1 MGRYQTNRELEREIG
16 ELADLPRTNLV
27 ERWQELY
34 RCDPPKGLS
43 ARILIS
49 AVAYEMQARVHG
61 KLSQQLRQS
70 LKDNATALPENTDS
84 AGYALTLGTRLVRE
98 WQGTVHVVDVM
109 EEGFRWQG
117 RVWPSLSVIAR
128 EITGSRWSG
137 PRFFG
142 LKTRQGRAA

>member
-1 MGRYQTNRELEREIG
+1 MTSVELEREIG
-16 ELADLPRTNLV
+16 TLADLPRADLI
-27 ERWQELY
+27 ERWQELH

-43 ARILIS
+43 VRILAS

-70 LKDNATALPENTDS
+70 LKDNATASPENPDS

-98 WQGTVHVVDVM
+98 WQSMVHVVDVM

-117 RVWPSLSVIAR
+117 RVWPSLSVVAR
-128 EITGSRWSG
+128 EITGTRWSG

-142 LKTRQGRAA
+142 LKTKPGRAA

>member
-1 MGRYQTNRELEREIG
+1 MSRHSTSNNLELEIAT
-16 ELADLPRTNLV
+16 LADLPRTDLV
-27 ERWQELY
+27 EYWKDLY
-34 RCDPPKGLS
+34 RADPPKGLS
-43 ARILIS
+43 VRILAS

-70 LKDNATALPENTDS
+70 LKNNATALPANPNS
-84 AGYALTLGTRLVRE
+84 GGYALTLGTRLVRE

-128 EITGSRWSG
+128 EITGTRWSG

-142 LKTRQGRAA
+142 LKSKPGRAA

>member
-1 MGRYQTNRELEREIG
+1 MGRHNTINNLEREIG
-16 ELADLPRTNLV
+16 ELADLPRSKLV
-27 ERWQELY
+27 ERWQKLY
-34 RCDPPKGLS
+34 HADPPKGLS
-43 ARILIS
+43 ARILMS

-61 KLSQQLRQS
+61 KLSRQLRQS
-70 LKDNATALPENTDS
+70 LKDNATALPENPDS
-84 AGYALTLGTRLVRE
+84 AEYTLTLGTRLVRE

-128 EITGSRWSG
+128 EITGTRWSG

-142 LKTRQGRAA
+142 LKTRPGRAV

>member
-1 MGRYQTNRELEREIG
+1 MASVELELEIG
-16 ELADLPRTNLV
+16 ALADLLRADLI

-34 RCDPPKGLS
+34 RDDPPKGLS
-43 ARILIS
+43 ARILVS

-70 LKDNATALPENTDS
+70 LKDNATASPENS
-84 AGYALTLGTRLVRE
+84 GSGGYALTLGTRLVRE
-98 WQGTVHVVDVM
+98 WRGAVHVVDVM

-142 LKTRQGRAA
+142 LKTRPGRAA